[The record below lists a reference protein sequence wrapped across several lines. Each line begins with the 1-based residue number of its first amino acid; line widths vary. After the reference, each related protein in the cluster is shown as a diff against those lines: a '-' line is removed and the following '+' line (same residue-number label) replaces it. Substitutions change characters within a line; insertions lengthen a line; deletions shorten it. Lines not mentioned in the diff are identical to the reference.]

1 MSIDPRIESAAAE
14 WLKAGHGN
22 KRAIVER
29 LAAEVGRSPQT
40 VYRQLSKLVAG
51 ARQRKR
57 RADAGKTSLTADE
70 ALALAALRE
79 ETRRQTGTGVLPM
92 QDAVEIART
101 NGIIT
106 AARLDPTTGEL
117 KPVSLSTVRRALR
130 KHYVH
135 ESQLAASSPA
145 ARLSSP
151 HPNYLWQIDASIS
164 SQYYLAEDGLTPM
177 PKAEFYSGK
186 PQNFERISNR
196 RLWRYVVTDHASGAF
211 EVFYVLGAESAANL
225 ASALL
230 HAMSRRPGCTMHG
243 VPKRLMADP
252 GSAVIASTT
261 RNLLDALGIELI
273 INEVGNARAKGQV
286 ENAHYIVE
294 THFEARLALTAR
306 MTSLEQIN
314 KLAQDWSRAFNA
326 TRIHS
331 RTGMTRRN
339 AWLRITSD
347 QLIEAPP
354 IDAMRQLLNS
364 APQTCTVRDCMI
376 HFRSKTY
383 DVRDVPGL
391 INGDKVQVVVN
402 ALDSN
407 SVRVLVE
414 AADGT
419 RTHYIAPCVERDSFG
434 FLTTAARVGEEFK
447 APPQTPADAAGKE
460 LERIAME
467 VRTGAEAKAARKAKR
482 LPFGGRVDP
491 MKDVRELQIPQ
502 ALPRA
507 STPARVD
514 VPNVV
519 DLTVP
524 KPQWDEPKRE
534 FPRYS
539 IVDAARSLIPLLA
552 NRGVEWTA
560 AMMEE
565 TQARYPD
572 GVPYDEIEQWAEQL
586 WQRHRLRVV
595 QPELKENI
603 A

>member
-1 MSIDPRIESAAAE
+1 MASVDPRIESAAAE
-14 WLKAGHGN
+14 WLRAGHGN

-40 VYRQLSKLVAG
+40 VYRQLNKLVAG

-57 RADAGKTSLTADE
+57 RADAGKTSLTAEE
-70 ALALAALRE
+70 AMALAALRE

-101 NGIIT
+101 NGIIAATRVDT
-106 AARLDPTTGEL
+106 ATGEI

-164 SQYYLAEDGLTPM
+164 SQYYLADDGLKPM

-186 PQNFERISNR
+186 PQNFERISR
-196 RLWRYVVTDHASGAF
+196 SRLWRYVTSDHASGAF

-225 ASALL
+225 TSALL
-230 HAMSRRPGCTMHG
+230 HAMTRRPGCTMHG
-243 VPKRLMADP
+243 VPQRLMADP
-252 GSAVIASTT
+252 GSAVISSTT
-261 RNLLDALGIELI
+261 RNLTDALGIELI

-294 THFEARLALTAR
+294 THFEARLALNAR

-314 KLAQDWSRAFNA
+314 TLAHEWSRAFNA

-339 AWLRITSD
+339 AWLRVTSE
-347 QLIEAPP
+347 QLIEAPAL
-354 IDAMRQLLNS
+354 DVMRQLVNS
-364 APQTCTVRDCMI
+364 APQPCTVRDYLI
-376 HFRSKTY
+376 NFRSKTY

-391 INGDKVQVVVN
+391 INGDKLQVVVN
-402 ALDSN
+402 ALDPN
-407 SVRVLVE
+407 SVRVLME
-414 AADGT
+414 GPNGE
-419 RTHYIAPCVERDSFG
+419 RLHYIAPRVERDSFG
-434 FLTTAARVGEEFK
+434 FLATAARVGQEFK
-447 APPQTPADAAGKE
+447 APRQTHADAASKE

-467 VRTGAEAKAARKAKR
+467 VKTDEEAKAARKAKR
-482 LPFGGRVDP
+482 LPFGGRIDP

-514 VPNVV
+514 APNVV

-552 NRGVEWTA
+552 NRGLEWSL
-560 AMMEE
+560 AMVEE

-572 GVPYDEIEQWAEQL
+572 GVPYDELDSWAEQL
-586 WQRHRLRVV
+586 FQRHRLRVV
-595 QPELKENI
+595 ELKENI